1 MVFQIKKGCHRSR
14 LIPSITT
21 STKISG
27 KFKLIGDFSYEI
39 QKQKDTN
46 KLFGISD
53 NIHHHIDSVRIGW
66 RSNNV
71 TNLVELMCIIYKNK
85 KRDIFHLCYV
95 ETNIFY
101 DFEIE
106 ILEDFYSV
114 KIRNR
119 NSGFYVECLYPRES
133 NWLFIRYLLY
143 PYFGGE
149 ESSPKDFK
157 IEIILN

>member
-1 MVFQIKKGCHRSR
+1 MVFQIKRGCHRSR

-53 NIHHHIDSVRIGW
+53 NFHHHIDSVRIGW

-71 TNLVELMCIIYKNK
+71 TNLVELMCIRYHK
-85 KRDIFHLCYV
+85 KTRDIFHLCYV

-101 DFEIE
+101 NFEIE
-106 ILEDFYSV
+106 ILEDFYRI
-114 KIRNR
+114 KIWNKDLD
-119 NSGFYVECLYPRES
+119 FKVECYCPRES
-133 NWLFIRYLLY
+133 NWSFIRYLLY
-143 PYFGGE
+143 PYFGGKQ
-149 ESSPKDFK
+149 SSPKDFE